1 MYTTRNEDGILNNYA
16 SEPAMYFAELPSEE
30 QQQNYV
36 AQGAI
41 SVLLVTF
48 TFLMALAA
56 S

>member
-16 SEPAMYFAELPSEE
+16 SEPTMYFAEFPSSE
-30 QQQNYV
+30 QQQRYA

-41 SVLLVTF
+41 AVLLITF